1 MTPHDGWTLDAL
13 IEAYRQHQRRTRGLR
28 DQTLRSYERLA
39 RLLVRVA
46 LGDDPIDPT
55 RLNPSDVMAF
65 VASMRGRYS
74 PRSMKTVR
82 AALRSFFR
90 FLRVQGL
97 CDERLEAAVPAVAH
111 WRLSTLPRCLSNQ
124 QLGRVLAS
132 LDNSSRCGRRDRAI
146 VLCLSSLGLRPGEV
160 ANLRLEDIDWR
171 DGTVELRTRKTRR
184 GAVLPLPREV
194 GRAIVAYLRKER
206 PTTAERRIFV
216 QRVGPHCGEPISSN
230 AVSAVAVRACRRADI
245 EPPLAGA
252 YVFRHTVAS
261 RMVRRG
267 VRLKEVADFL
277 GHRGI
282 DTTTIYAKT
291 DLPALRE
298 VALPWPEVVR

>member
-1 MTPHDGWTLDAL
+1 M
-13 IEAYRQHQRRTRGLR
+13 
-28 DQTLRSYERLA
+28 
-39 RLLVRVA
+39 
-46 LGDDPIDPT
+46 
-55 RLNPSDVMAF
+55 
-65 VASMRGRYS
+65 
-74 PRSMKTVR
+74 
-82 AALRSFFR
+82 
-90 FLRVQGL
+90 
-97 CDERLEAAVPAVAH
+97 
-111 WRLSTLPRCLSNQ
+111 
-124 QLGRVLAS
+124 
-132 LDNSSRCGRRDRAI
+132 
-146 VLCLSSLGLRPGEV
+146 LCLSSLGLRPGEV

-206 PTTAERRIFV
+206 PTTAERRVFV
-216 QRVGPHCGEPISSN
+216 QRIEPHCGEPISSN
-230 AVSAVAVRACRRADI
+230 AVSAVAVRACRRAGI

-261 RMVRRG
+261 RMVQRG

>member
-13 IEAYRQHQRRTRGLR
+13 LEAYRQHQRRTRGLR
-28 DQTLRSYERLA
+28 DQTLHGYERLA

-55 RLNPSDVMAF
+55 RLNPGDVTAF
-65 VASMRGRYS
+65 VASMRGSYS

-82 AALRSFFR
+82 TALRSFFR

-111 WRLSTLPRCLSNQ
+111 WRLSTLPRCLSDQ
-124 QLGRVLAS
+124 QLERVLAS
-132 LDNSSRCGRRDRAI
+132 LDGTSPFGRRDRAI

-194 GRAIVAYLRKER
+194 GRAIVAYLRNKR
-206 PTTAERRIFV
+206 APDNHRTPRI
-216 QRVGPHCGEPISSN
+216 
-230 AVSAVAVRACRRADI
+230 RAAHWASLRRADF
-245 EPPLAGA
+245 EQ
-252 YVFRHTVAS
+252 
-261 RMVRRG
+261 RRLRRCG
-267 VRLKEVADFL
+267 PGMSTR
-277 GHRGI
+277 GHRA
-282 DTTTIYAKT
+282 TTRWRLRLPSHRGKPNGPARGQPQGNRRLFGAPQPRHHD
-291 DLPALRE
+291 DLRQDRLAD
-298 VALPWPEVVR
+298 AA

>member
-13 IEAYRQHQRRTRGLR
+13 IGAYRQHQGRTRGLR
-28 DQTLRSYERLA
+28 DQTLRGYERLA

-65 VASMRGRYS
+65 AASMRGSYS
-74 PRSMKTVR
+74 PRSMRTVR
-82 AALRSFFR
+82 TALRSFFR

-97 CDERLEAAVPAVAH
+97 CDEQLEVAIPAVAH

-124 QLGRVLAS
+124 QLERLLTS
-132 LDNSSRCGRRDRAI
+132 LDSSGPCGSRDRAI

-184 GAVLPLPREV
+184 GAVLPLTSPPIGAALSANPSGPDPITDRDSTQSAIGCSAAASARYGLVSWSPCSVTYEMRSV
-194 GRAIVAYLRKER
+194 TMPEAASLVFMSLNTGAPLKPGNAGRDSVTDVRSRHAAVVFMLSGKEFNR
-206 PTTAERRIFV
+206 LFT
-216 QRVGPHCGEPISSN
+216 
-230 AVSAVAVRACRRADI
+230 SAW
-245 EPPLAGA
+245 
-252 YVFRHTVAS
+252 S
-261 RMVRRG
+261 
-267 VRLKEVADFL
+267 
-277 GHRGI
+277 
-282 DTTTIYAKT
+282 
-291 DLPALRE
+291 
-298 VALPWPEVVR
+298 

>member
-13 IEAYRQHQRRTRGLR
+13 LESYRQHQRRTRGLR
-28 DQTLRSYERLA
+28 DQTLHGYERLA
-39 RLLVRVA
+39 RMLVRVA

-55 RLNPSDVMAF
+55 RLNPGDVTAF
-65 VASMRGRYS
+65 VASMRGSYS

-82 AALRSFFR
+82 TALRSFFR
-90 FLRVQGL
+90 FLRAQGL

-111 WRLSTLPRCLSNQ
+111 WRLSTLPRCLSDQ
-124 QLGRVLAS
+124 QLERVLAS
-132 LDNSSRCGRRDRAI
+132 LDGTSPFGRRDRAI
-146 VLCLSSLGLRPGEV
+146 VLCLSSLALRPGEV

-194 GRAIVAYLRKER
+194 GRAIVAYLRNER
-206 PTTAERRIFV
+206 PTTTERRVFV
-216 QRVGPHCGEPISSN
+216 QRIGPNCGEPISSN
-230 AVSAVAVRACRRADI
+230 AVSAVAVRACQRANI
-245 EPPLAGA
+245 APPLAGA

-267 VRLKEVADFL
+267 GTRRLFGAPQPRHHDDLRQDRLAD
-277 GHRGI
+277 
-282 DTTTIYAKT
+282 A
-291 DLPALRE
+291 A
-298 VALPWPEVVR
+298 